1 LTHDPGDLGL
11 RPAWVS
17 KVIRTK
23 NKKYLMLIF
32 NSKARLLV
40 KILN

>member
-1 LTHDPGDLGL
+1 LIHDLGDLGR

-17 KVIRTK
+17 KVIGTK

-40 KILN
+40 KKLN